1 MATKKNTKK
10 RVTRRITL
18 PEILQIAEKG
28 YDKDGDG
35 DVSWSELIDI
45 KGKLIRPGGAQDT
58 LVDFL
63 IREIGDFYNP
73 RAGRS
78 TNLATAEVAV
88 HSAIEQLIDV
98 ETALLRARFKE

>member
-10 RVTRRITL
+10 RVTKRITL
-18 PEILQIAEKG
+18 PEILQIAETS

-35 DVSWSELIDI
+35 DVPWSELIDI

-73 RAGRS
+73 RACRS